1 MNQLNL
7 YLFIALGG
15 AVGACGRF
23 FLSQLAIQV
32 FGKGFPFGTLLVNLL
47 GSLCL
52 GMIYSVIEQGV
63 LTIQPWRSLVMVGFL
78 GALTT
83 FSTFSLDTLLL
94 FQQGEWLKGTLNVIL
109 NVIGC
114 LISAWIGIQL
124 IKG

>member
-94 FQQGEWLKGTLNVIL
+94 FQQGEWLKGILNVIL